1 MFKPGAKKY
10 FYPMANYHH
19 SKGIVL
25 SSLKYG
31 DSSRIVRVYT
41 DSFGLLSF
49 LVNSVGSKRG
59 VVRSSMLLPLTLVE
73 LVHTH
78 KGEGKLER
86 IKEAKMDL
94 TYTAIPYDSL
104 RNAVALFLAELFT
117 KSLREEEANEEKF
130 EFVRGAC
137 LALDTLE
144 PLPAA
149 FHLAIWAKLT
159 QYLGFGPEVKGVTG
173 DLFFD
178 LQDGAFLS
186 EPSLLHP
193 YLDSATSEYLRE
205 SLRWDFEGPL
215 HIPKAGRRSLLQGLE
230 RFMNIHLDG
239 FGTFKSL
246 EILSE
251 LFA

>member
-1 MFKPGAKKY
+1 
-10 FYPMANYHH
+10 
-19 SKGIVL
+19 
-25 SSLKYG
+25 
-31 DSSRIVRVYT
+31 
-41 DSFGLLSF
+41 
-49 LVNSVGSKRG
+49 
-59 VVRSSMLLPLTLVE
+59 MLLPLTLVE

-94 TYTAIPYDSL
+94 TYTAIPYDPL

-173 DLFFD
+173 DLF
-178 LQDGAFLS
+178 LISKTALS
-186 EPSLLHP
+186 FPSRLYYT

-205 SLRWDFEGPL
+205 SLRWDSRVRF
-215 HIPKAGRRSLLQGLE
+215 IFQRQVAGRCWR
-230 RFMNIHLDG
+230 
-239 FGTFKSL
+239 
-246 EILSE
+246 
-251 LFA
+251 A

>member
-1 MFKPGAKKY
+1 M
-10 FYPMANYHH
+10 
-19 SKGIVL
+19 
-25 SSLKYG
+25 
-31 DSSRIVRVYT
+31 
-41 DSFGLLSF
+41 
-49 LVNSVGSKRG
+49 
-59 VVRSSMLLPLTLVE
+59 
-73 LVHTH
+73 
-78 KGEGKLER
+78 
-86 IKEAKMDL
+86 
-94 TYTAIPYDSL
+94 
-104 RNAVALFLAELFT
+104 
-117 KSLREEEANEEKF
+117 
-130 EFVRGAC
+130 
-137 LALDTLE
+137 E

-186 EPSLLHP
+186 EPSLLHA

-215 HIPKAGRRSLLQGLE
+215 HIPKAGRRSLLEGLE

>member
-1 MFKPGAKKY
+1 
-10 FYPMANYHH
+10 MANYHH

-41 DSFGLLSF
+41 DGFGLLSF

-94 TYTAIPYDSL
+94 TYTAIPYDPV

-117 KSLREEEANEEKF
+117 KSLREEEANEVKF

-137 LALDTLE
+137 LALDTLDE
-144 PLPAA
+144 LPAA

-159 QYLGFGPEVKGVTG
+159 QYLGFGPEVKKVSG
-173 DLFFD
+173 DQFFD

-193 YLDSATSEYLRE
+193 FFDAATSQHLRDA
-205 SLRWDFEGPL
+205 LAWDFEGPL
-215 HIPKAGRRSLLQGLE
+215 HIPKAGRRSLLEGLE

-246 EILSE
+246 KVLGE

>member
-1 MFKPGAKKY
+1 
-10 FYPMANYHH
+10 MANYHH

-31 DSSRIVRVYT
+31 DSSRIVRIYT
-41 DSFGLLSF
+41 DGFGLLGF

-86 IKEAKMDL
+86 IKEAKLDL
-94 TYTAIPYDSL
+94 TYTAIPYDPV

-117 KSLREEEANEEKF
+117 KSLREEEANEAKF

-137 LALDTLE
+137 LALDTLDE
-144 PLPAA
+144 LPAA

-159 QYLGFGPEVKGVTG
+159 QYLGFGPEVKKVSG
-173 DLFFD
+173 DQFFD

-193 YLDSATSEYLRE
+193 FFDAATSQHLRDA
-205 SLRWDFEGPL
+205 LAWDFEGPL
-215 HIPKAGRRSLLQGLE
+215 HIPKAGRRSLLEGLE

-246 EILSE
+246 KVLGE

>member
-1 MFKPGAKKY
+1 
-10 FYPMANYHH
+10 
-19 SKGIVL
+19 
-25 SSLKYG
+25 
-31 DSSRIVRVYT
+31 
-41 DSFGLLSF
+41 
-49 LVNSVGSKRG
+49 
-59 VVRSSMLLPLTLVE
+59 MLLPLTLVE
-73 LVHTH
+73 LVHTN

-94 TYTAIPYDSL
+94 TYTAIPYDPV

-117 KSLREEEANEEKF
+117 KSLREEEGNEAKF

-137 LALDTLE
+137 LALDTLDE
-144 PLPAA
+144 LPAA

-159 QYLGFGPEVKGVTG
+159 QYLGFGPEVKTVMG
-173 DLFFD
+173 DQFFD

-193 YLDSATSEYLRE
+193 YLDAPTSEYLRE
-205 SLRWDFEGPL
+205 ALRWDFEGPL
-215 HIPKAGRRSLLQGLE
+215 HIPKAGRRSLLDGLE

-246 EILSE
+246 EVLSE